1 MFQLVKNF
9 PHFRKSEDSLW
20 HPQLPTSN
28 PHPEPARTRPGP
40 FILYP
45 ENPFFI
51 NFPLCLG
58 PQLGSFPQVSPHKP
72 YIQLSFLLYALHDT
86 PYLILLVF
94 FTQTIL
100 CEEYRSLSSSL
111 CSFLRYLVIS
121 FHLDPN
127 ILLNNLSNT
136 LSRRSYQISATMFQN
151 HMKKQAKF
159 YFCIS

>member
-1 MFQLVKNF
+1 MASTTAHLHSPSWASSNQAWTFH
-9 PHFRKSEDSLW
+9 PISWKS
-20 HPQLPTSN
+20 
-28 PHPEPARTRPGP
+28 
-40 FILYP
+40 I
-45 ENPFFI
+45 FI

-72 YIQLSFLLYALHDT
+72 YIQLSYLLYALHDT